1 VSSASL
7 ISLSVRWRMK
17 TGLPRHLIMTCS
29 QSAPS
34 SAFHRS
40 GPKRTFLPSGMAAR
54 SISTL
59 AWAKT
64 SAEADMLTRKSVA
77 HTVSGCLLHRTR
89 GLDHLQN
96 GQLLLGSSRRA
107 LSCGAMAAGS
117 AGVAWAGVAYLPWT
131 VAFAPMAVSAPM
143 VPTMKYWKTLAPCS
157 PPLFRYAAKEGIL
170 VESGLLL
177 KGLSNDD
184 AEALRIWMAEAPA
197 LATGSWWA
205 VHERAIARV
214 VLARAGIVD
223 AGVRV
228 VGDGDDVP

>member
-1 VSSASL
+1 
-7 ISLSVRWRMK
+7 
-17 TGLPRHLIMTCS
+17 
-29 QSAPS
+29 
-34 SAFHRS
+34 
-40 GPKRTFLPSGMAAR
+40 
-54 SISTL
+54 
-59 AWAKT
+59 
-64 SAEADMLTRKSVA
+64 MLTRKSIA
-77 HTVSGCLLHRTR
+77 HTVSGCVLHRTK
-89 GLDHLQN
+89 GPDHLQN
-96 GQLLLGSSRRA
+96 NQLLPESSQRA
-107 LSCGAMAAGS
+107 LSCGAMAVGS
-117 AGVAWAGVAYLPWT
+117 AGVVWAGVAYLPWT

-143 VPTMKYWKTLAPCS
+143 VPTMKYWKTLVLCS

-170 VESGLLL
+170 VESWGPGL

-228 VGDGDDVP
+228 VGDGRRRALMRLKIWRGRYGRRGCKRCP